1 MKTISNF
8 HTHTYLCKHAVGSPK
23 EYALQA
29 QKEGCSVL
37 GFTDHCPYPQNMP
50 DYWPEIRMSTEEV
63 PLYKSMIQKA
73 KEAVPFPIYMGFEC
87 EWDSRFK
94 SWYSDELLGT
104 YGADY
109 IILGSHWVTTQGGNR
124 HVYAPNIDNNSDL
137 NHYIDQ
143 TIDGMR
149 SGLFAFLAHP
159 DLFMISHPEWDQQT
173 KSCSLALIDAA
184 KDLNLPMEINGL
196 GLSREPNSTSRGI
209 RYQYPYVEFWELVAE
224 KKLTVVCNSDAHKPE
239 HVRFNAWKARDFAG
253 RFGLTPL
260 ENLDVLPK

>member
-29 QKEGCSVL
+29 QKEGCSIL
-37 GFTDHCPYPQNMP
+37 GFTDHCPYPETFDNIW
-50 DYWPEIRMSTEEV
+50 DDVRMSIEEV
-63 PLYKSMIQKA
+63 PLYKSLIQQA
-73 KEAVPFPIYMGFEC
+73 KESVTFPIYTGFEC
-87 EWDSRFK
+87 EWDSRYK
-94 SWYSDELLGT
+94 NWYQDQLLGHF
-104 YGADY
+104 GADY
-109 IILGSHWVTTQGGNR
+109 LILGSHWFTTNGGKTHQGIS
-124 HVYAPNIDNNSDL
+124 HSITKQDL
-137 NHYIDQ
+137 FKYIDH
-143 TIDGMR
+143 TIEGMT
-149 SGLFAFLAHP
+149 SGLYSFIAHP
-159 DLFMISHPEWDQQT
+159 DIFMTSYKEWDQEA

-239 HVRFNAWKARDFAG
+239 HVLFNAWKARDFAG